1 MVEYCKDGDDYSEDV
16 LICNSICE
24 EDAQVLAD
32 MIKDHF
38 KKVGNI
44 YITSI
49 GPSIGAHT
57 GPDTISLF
65 FVGKNRREISKE
77 D

>member
-1 MVEYCKDGDDYSEDV
+1 MKEYCKDGENYNDDVFIYH
-16 LICNSICE
+16 SICE

-32 MIKDHF
+32 MVKENF
-38 KKVGNI
+38 KKIKNI

-57 GPDTISLF
+57 GPNTVSLSF
-65 FVGKNRREISKE
+65 IGENRKNISKE